1 MPSET
6 FDVWGEINRWAEL
19 LAPISNE
26 PRPVRMEVGPEVV
39 GVLKER
45 FAPVLYPNARTEWRG
60 HSQLFGVPIVP
71 YYMLAPYFWRV
82 LDQYRKVMTS
92 GNLAAPQYDPNDDPN
107 DERDAFRYSMY
118 YYSTM
123 IPEPPIFRITKL

>member
-6 FDVWGEINRWAEL
+6 SDVWGEISRWAAL

-45 FAPVLYPNARTEWRG
+45 FAPVLYPNARTEWHG
-60 HSQLFGVPIVP
+60 HSQLFGVPVTP

-82 LDQYRKVMTS
+82 LDRHRKVIAS
-92 GNLAAPQYDPNDDPN
+92 GTLLATQYDPSVALN
-107 DERDAFRYSMY
+107 AFRYSMY
-118 YYSTM
+118 YYNSL
-123 IPEPPIFRITKL
+123 IPDPSIFRITEV